1 MAGWWWRLLLGA
13 LAAAAARAPLP
24 SCPPADVAFELW
36 TGFVYSAPADL
47 LDTRPGTL
55 LLDQCAQLCAE
66 TAACRALNYETGLC
80 VLFSSSA
87 EQFPGSVTRSQYP
100 VFTLYLQKMCLSGAA
115 DACRRPWAF
124 ERVPGHQLSGYSRRR
139 VGASS
144 GRHCL
149 QLCLHERT
157 FPCRSASF
165 RAASGE
171 CSLSELDRFSAGPG
185 DSLVADPSADYYES
199 NCVSDPVRICEFQPI
214 PDKILKTV
222 DVVFQEV
229 ASRDDCQRLCLGANF
244 RCHTFDY
251 GDTGAGVCRL
261 SHHGQASLAHVRE
274 PYLEIPGATSYER
287 QSCYNVTLQCAGDH
301 MTATVHTSRVF
312 NGKIYAR
319 NSPNS
324 CVLDV
329 HHQMAVSFRLGYQ
342 DLSCDV
348 RQDPSGV
355 FTSDIVIQHHDQI
368 VTSSDV
374 GLSLRCLYQL
384 GEHTVQHWAGLSV
397 DGRLPSADQHTALVR
412 SPNVT
417 MSVTDRSGNDI
428 STAQVG
434 DPLALQ
440 FAIVDQNSPYEILV
454 RSLLAQD
461 GVDSAEI
468 VLIDER
474 GCPTDPS
481 IMGAVAQVA
490 GSGQLLTV
498 PFDAFKF
505 PSSDLVQFKALV
517 TPCVP
522 RCRPVSCDRRGAS
535 GPPRQAISH
544 GRRRRAVGGRHDD
557 VLVVQKI
564 RIADTFEFPAESE
577 LAGAGGGARRPA
589 DSRLHVTGPALA
601 AAAFLAAQL
610 CVLLGWL
617 YLRRRDAGRAKVQ
630 YYVNSSA
637 AQRQP
642 PTPRLR

>member
-1 MAGWWWRLLLGA
+1 MQLEHRGRPRGWRLEHGRGRRLEHGRGRGVLICRRRAGA
-13 LAAAAARAPLP
+13 TTASLSLKEEQLVPGTP
-24 SCPPADVAFELW
+24 PDQPPA
-36 TGFVYSAPADL
+36 
-47 LDTRPGTL
+47 
-55 LLDQCAQLCAE
+55 QL
-66 TAACRALNYETGLC
+66 
-80 VLFSSSA
+80 
-87 EQFPGSVTRSQYP
+87 
-100 VFTLYLQKMCLSGAA
+100 M
-115 DACRRPWAF
+115 
-124 ERVPGHQLSGYSRRR
+124 
-139 VGASS
+139 
-144 GRHCL
+144 
-149 QLCLHERT
+149 
-157 FPCRSASF
+157 SASF

-185 DSLVADPSADYYES
+185 DSLVADPNADYYES
-199 NCVSDPVRICEFQPI
+199 NCVSDPVRMCEFQPI

-287 QSCYNVTLQCAGDH
+287 QSCYNVTLQCADDH

-384 GEHTVQHWAGLSV
+384 GEQTVQHWTGLSV

-440 FAIVDQNSPYEILV
+440 FAIVDKNSPYEILV

-535 GPPRQAISH
+535 GPPRQAVSH
-544 GRRRRAVGGRHDD
+544 GRRRRAVGGGRHDD

-564 RIADTFEFPAESE
+564 RIADTFEFPAEWE
-577 LAGAGGGARRPA
+577 LAGAGGGGRRPA
-589 DSRLHVTGPALA
+589 DWRLHVTGPALA
-601 AAAFLAAQL
+601 AAALLTAQL